1 MVSIPESEFP
11 VVRKLEKTEITT
23 FGPLLNFAQS
33 HLADYSDLA
42 TKVDINGL
50 QSSQDRRKS
59 KHLRHLNYIA

>member
-11 VVRKLEKTEITT
+11 VVRKSKKTENTI

-33 HLADYSDLA
+33 HLTDYCDLA
-42 TKVDINGL
+42 LMADINGL

-59 KHLRHLNYIA
+59 NPVGSSFYIT